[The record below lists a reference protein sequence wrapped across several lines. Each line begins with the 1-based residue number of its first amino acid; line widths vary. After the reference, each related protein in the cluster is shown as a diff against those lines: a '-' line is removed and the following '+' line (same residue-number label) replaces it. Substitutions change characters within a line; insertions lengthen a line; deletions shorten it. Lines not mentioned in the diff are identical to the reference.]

1 MLNGRK
7 KLGIWLGTVSK
18 LWSVDEDNIVD
29 KEIDPAEISDC
40 RLEEIMVWWVNCR
53 NRAGIVFQLFG
64 ARRCYLHNGL
74 LLTCLRKGSRRR
86 RIRRHNITV

>member
-1 MLNGRK
+1 MVLSSVEAAFDAEWK
-7 KLGIWLGTVSK
+7 EEVGIWLGTVSK

-53 NRAGIVFQLFG
+53 NRAGQVLFFS
-64 ARRCYLHNGL
+64 YLVQGDA
-74 LLTCLRKGSRRR
+74 TFTMAYC
-86 RIRRHNITV
+86 